1 MLQQSAT
8 EGLEDSW
15 RSTEVDKLAS
25 MIQRQTGKNKPFLFG
40 LLIYRLPVE
49 GPTHIRVGLP
59 ISIIL
64 RNLSQGCPGMCL
76 VTDSWLS
83 QADNKG

>member
-49 GPTHIRVGLP
+49 GPTHIRVGLL

-76 VTDSWLS
+76 VADSWLS